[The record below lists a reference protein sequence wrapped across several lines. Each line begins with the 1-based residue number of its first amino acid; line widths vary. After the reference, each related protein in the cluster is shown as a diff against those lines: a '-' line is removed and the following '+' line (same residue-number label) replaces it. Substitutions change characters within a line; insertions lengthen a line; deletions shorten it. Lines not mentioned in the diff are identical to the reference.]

1 MTSLTVAN
9 AVVAPRKRRNAF
21 QRFLREPLGVVA
33 FIVLL
38 LIVAV
43 SVLAPLLVPYDP
55 NETSLGLAF
64 ARPSPEHLLGADGV
78 GRDVLARLLYGGQA
92 SLLSGLIVLVV
103 SSILGVTTGLLAGY
117 FGGWFDTIGEWISN
131 LLMSLPG
138 IIILMASAAALGR
151 SIWISMTIFGI
162 LVSPGFFRMTRANVR
177 AVRNDAYVDAARVF
191 GLGTGRILFRHIL
204 IVVRGPLLIQI
215 TGAVGLAVV
224 IQAGLDFLGLGDP
237 SVPSWGVMLADAFR
251 TIYTAPLLVL
261 WPGLMIGLTAGA
273 SSLIGNAL
281 RDALEEGNTTRV
293 SPAAAAKSRRA
304 RAAAAAADET
314 ATTDGSGILSVRDLR
329 VSYQSTRTQSVEVVH
344 GVSLTIREGEVLGLV
359 GESGSGKTQ
368 TSLAVLGLLSPG
380 GIVTDGHIVFD
391 GQRLDTTSPQDMRKL
406 LGRRIAY
413 IPQEPM
419 TNLDPMFTI
428 GSQLTER
435 LRANTR
441 MSKKDARDTVRTMLD
456 RVGIVDSKKVMA
468 SYPHQVSGGMA
479 QRALIAGALS
489 AKPDL
494 LIADEPSTALDVTVQ
509 AEVLDLLRELQKDT
523 GTAMLLVTHNFG
535 VVADICDRVAVMQQ
549 GEIVEEASVTDVLTD
564 PQHPY
569 TQALL
574 AANLEDRPS
583 RSAREVSA

>member
-21 QRFLREPLGVVA
+21 QRFLREPLGLIASV
-33 FIVLL
+33 VLL
-38 LIVAV
+38 FIITV
-43 SVLAPLLVPYDP
+43 SLLAPVLVPFDP
-55 NETSLGLAF
+55 NQTDLSLAF
-64 ARPSPEHLLGADGV
+64 APPSPEHLLGADGV
-78 GRDVLARLLYGGQA
+78 GRDVLTRLLYGGQA

-151 SIWISMTIFGI
+151 SIWISMTIFGV

-237 SVPSWGVMLADAFR
+237 SIPSWGVMLADAFR

-281 RDALEEGNTTRV
+281 RDALEEGNITRV

-304 RAAAAAADET
+304 RAVAT
-314 ATTDGSGILSVRDLR
+314 AEVTPGTNAEPGILNVHDLR
-329 VSYQSTRTQSVEVVH
+329 VAYQTTRTQSVEVVH
-344 GVSLTIREGEVLGLV
+344 GVSLTI
-359 GESGSGKTQ
+359 
-368 TSLAVLGLLSPG
+368 
-380 GIVTDGHIVFD
+380 
-391 GQRLDTTSPQDMRKL
+391 
-406 LGRRIAY
+406 
-413 IPQEPM
+413 
-419 TNLDPMFTI
+419 
-428 GSQLTER
+428 
-435 LRANTR
+435 
-441 MSKKDARDTVRTMLD
+441 
-456 RVGIVDSKKVMA
+456 
-468 SYPHQVSGGMA
+468 
-479 QRALIAGALS
+479 
-489 AKPDL
+489 
-494 LIADEPSTALDVTVQ
+494 
-509 AEVLDLLRELQKDT
+509 
-523 GTAMLLVTHNFG
+523 
-535 VVADICDRVAVMQQ
+535 
-549 GEIVEEASVTDVLTD
+549 
-564 PQHPY
+564 
-569 TQALL
+569 
-574 AANLEDRPS
+574 
-583 RSAREVSA
+583 